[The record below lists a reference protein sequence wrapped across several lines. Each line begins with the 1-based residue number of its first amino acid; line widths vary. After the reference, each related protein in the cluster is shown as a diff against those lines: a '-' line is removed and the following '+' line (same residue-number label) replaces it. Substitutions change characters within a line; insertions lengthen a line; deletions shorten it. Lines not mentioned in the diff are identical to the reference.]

1 MNTSRARHWK
11 QSYTSTQTQT
21 EQHKQITVKVRK
33 KRWIT
38 KGEKVLYSL
47 IGICLIMSGFMI
59 VSYSSATDAINRD
72 IQTLEQT
79 INEQHVQNENLHFE
93 VKELSKPERIMS
105 IAEENGLK
113 IQDTKV
119 KRAHIINN

>member
-1 MNTSRARHWK
+1 MNTSRARQWQ
-11 QSYTSTQTQT
+11 QSYAATQSQT
-21 EQHKQITVKVRK
+21 EKQKQIKIKVRK
-33 KRWIT
+33 KSWIT
-38 KGEKVLYSL
+38 KGEKILYSF
-47 IGICLIMSGFMI
+47 IGICLIIAGFFI
-59 VSYSSATDAINRD
+59 VSYSSTTDAINRD
-72 IQTLEQT
+72 IQSLEQT

-93 VKELSKPERIMS
+93 VKELSKPERIMK